1 MSLGFGKGTANV
13 SSGEKKSLSNSQE
26 REEDEQTDGPLLE
39 SHGTRATAASNR
51 ENRAEPAMEEE
62 EEEHELRIAE
72 EEDEEADDVEARHD
86 KRRVREPT
94 GDNNEL
100 AHGEKIDS
108 DPRRHHRHQP
118 ASVVRV

>member
-51 ENRAEPAMEEE
+51 ENRAEPAMEE